1 LYINKQNKSLL
12 KSHTNLIINKRGI
25 SGEGMP
31 PVENNSSSTES
42 FVQNLLA
49 TEKVVIFSKTTC
61 PWCAKVK
68 KLFDDLNEKYTV
80 VELDKNGLLKFF
92 FSKKI
97 I

>member
-1 LYINKQNKSLL
+1 
-12 KSHTNLIINKRGI
+12 
-25 SGEGMP
+25 MP